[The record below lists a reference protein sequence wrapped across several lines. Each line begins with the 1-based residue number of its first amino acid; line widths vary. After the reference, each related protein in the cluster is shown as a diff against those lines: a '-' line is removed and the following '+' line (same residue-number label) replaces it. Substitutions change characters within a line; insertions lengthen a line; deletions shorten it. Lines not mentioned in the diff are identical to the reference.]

1 MRGLG
6 TLMFVSQHVS
16 LQYVHVQAIYL
27 VCAWYMLAFFFGVGL
42 PRASQMIKQTRI
54 YNYIYMHC
62 K

>member
-27 VCAWYMLAFFFGVGL
+27 VCAWYMLAFFFWG
-42 PRASQMIKQTRI
+42 RASQSFPDD
-54 YNYIYMHC
+54 
-62 K
+62 